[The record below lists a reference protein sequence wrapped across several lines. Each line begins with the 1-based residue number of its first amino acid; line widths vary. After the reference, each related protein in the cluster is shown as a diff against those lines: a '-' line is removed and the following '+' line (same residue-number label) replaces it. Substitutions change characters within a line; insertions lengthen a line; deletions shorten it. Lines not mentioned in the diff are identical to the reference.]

1 MTFHSVLYVF
11 ITSLITLFPVI
22 NPISEGL
29 MVNGYLK
36 GLDDAM
42 RKKAAGKILVNCI
55 LICICSLLL
64 GHLILLMFGLAVPVI
79 QVGGG
84 FVIMLTGYELLSS
97 NDEPSV
103 STQPTP
109 AQSRRADENALNMKL
124 FYPISFPVAMGPG
137 GISVIFTLMATSA
150 VEDNLLHTCINYA
163 MIALATI
170 VILIGLYI
178 MLVLGP
184 RIMQKLG
191 TSTNM
196 IINKLVA
203 FFIFCIGLQIIVDG
217 VSKISHIQVL

>member
-42 RKKAAGKILVNCI
+42 RKKAAGKIL
-55 LICICSLLL
+55 LLL

-217 VSKISHIQVL
+217 VSKIFHIQVL